1 MINMYNLFAYTTFK
15 LNVLHIIYSKKG
27 SGILTMFHA
36 HFSEGV
42 SHAKI
47 ILIGEHSVVYGKPAI
62 ALPLSEVKTTV
73 TIEETYNMP
82 SSIKSRYFDGP
93 LVSMPK
99 AMKGLKHLILLI
111 LKKNNKQDFPFT
123 MTIKSDLPA
132 ERGMGS
138 SAATAIAVTRALYN
152 FFELELTQEDLLALA
167 NVSEIDM
174 HGNPSGLDAAT
185 SASNQPVWM
194 IRNQELKEIPIHLD
208 GCLLICDSGIKG
220 KTGEAVASVRNLLEK
235 KPLET
240 SDLLNKLEK
249 LTYDARKQLNNNNI
263 VGLGDTF
270 NRAQEQLTKLGVSD
284 TKLNYLIAVSKR
296 LGSLGSKLT
305 GGGRGGCFICLMP
318 SKKVAQ
324 KAASVLK
331 REGATQTWIQPLG
344 ITVTEEVN

>member
-1 MINMYNLFAYTTFK
+1 MTTF
-15 LNVLHIIYSKKG
+15 HTRY
-27 SGILTMFHA
+27 
-36 HFSEGV
+36 SEGI

-73 TIEETYNMP
+73 TIEQTYGEP

-93 LVSMPK
+93 LSSMPK
-99 AMKGLKHLILLI
+99 NMQGLKHLILLI
-111 LKKNNKQDFPFT
+111 LKTLNKQKEQFK

-138 SAATAIAVTRALYN
+138 SAATAIAVIRALYS
-152 FFELELTQEDLLALA
+152 FFELELTQDKLLSLA
-167 NVSEIDM
+167 NVSEVDM

-185 SASNQPVWM
+185 SASSQPIWM
-194 IRNQELKEIPIHLD
+194 IRNKELKKIPIHLD

-220 KTGEAVASVRNLLEK
+220 KTSAAVASVRNLLK
-235 KPLET
+235 KNPHDTKLLLEE
-240 SDLLNKLEK
+240 LER
-249 LTYDARKQLNNNNI
+249 LAFSARNQLSNNDI

-270 NRAQEQLTKLGVSD
+270 NKAQEQLQKLGVSNQ
-284 TKLNYLIAVSKR
+284 KLDKLIALSKD

-318 SKKVAQ
+318 SIKLAKKAIPI
-324 KAASVLK
+324 LK
-331 REGATQTWIQPLG
+331 HAGTTTTWIQPLG
-344 ITVTEEVN
+344 ITITEEVN

>member
-1 MINMYNLFAYTTFK
+1 MYNLFAYTTF
-15 LNVLHIIYSKKG
+15 VLTALQIIYRKKG

-73 TIEETYNMP
+73 TIEQTYNLP

-93 LVSMPK
+93 LASMPK

-111 LKKNNKQDFPFT
+111 LRKNNKQDLSFV

-152 FFELELTQEDLLALA
+152 FLELELTHADLLALA

-194 IRNQELKEIPIHLD
+194 IKKKELKKIPIHLD

-220 KTGEAVASVRNLLEK
+220 RTGEAIAGVRRLLQK
-235 KPLET
+235 RPFET
-240 SDLLNKLEK
+240 TALLNKLEK
-249 LTYDARKQLNNNNI
+249 LTYAAKKQLNNNDI
-263 VGLGDTF
+263 AGLGDTF
-270 NRAQEQLTKLGVSD
+270 NHAQEQLRKLGVSNE
-284 TKLNYLIAVSKR
+284 KLDRLINLSNQ

-318 SKKVAQ
+318 SKEAAR
-324 KAASVLK
+324 KAEVILK
-331 REGATQTWIQPLG
+331 RKGAAQTWIQPLG
-344 ITVTEEVN
+344 ITATEEVN

>member
-1 MINMYNLFAYTTFK
+1 MNLLRYK
-15 LNVLHIIYSKKG
+15 YYRKKG

-36 HFSEGV
+36 RFSEGV

-73 TIEETYNMP
+73 TIEQTYNMP

-93 LVSMPK
+93 LTSMPN

-111 LKKNNKQDFPFT
+111 LKKNNKLDLSFT

-152 FFELELTQEDLLALA
+152 FLGLELTQEELLALA

-194 IRNQELKEIPIHLD
+194 IKDHELKEIPIHLD

-220 KTGEAVASVRNLLEK
+220 RTGEAVASVRDLLQK
-235 KPLET
+235 KPFET
-240 SDLLNKLEK
+240 SVLLNKLEK
-249 LTYDARKQLNNNNI
+249 LAYDAKKQLNNNDI
-263 VGLGDTF
+263 SGLGDTF
-270 NRAQEQLTKLGVSD
+270 NRAHDQLKKLGVSD
-284 TKLNYLIAVSKR
+284 EKLDRLIDISKE

-318 SKKVAQ
+318 SKEVAQ
-324 KAASVLK
+324 KAEYVLK
-331 REGATQTWIQPLG
+331 REGVTQTWIQPLG